1 MVKPRPFAVLATLL
15 FVSAIVL
22 PLVFVARVS
31 SAAGISYHFP
41 LPPVAPAGSLGPG
54 QSVSFKVT
62 VMNGTAPD
70 PGGAVYLYYTSQQAG
85 DSTTV
90 PAAQCGGV
98 TKISAIAS
106 SPTLCTA
113 DSIGQVPLTFTVA
126 PQPLAQGAVAFVAE
140 NQPTSPTVTANTHY
154 VYCTIYRFSASP
166 IAPSGSLQPGASVPV
181 TLTADNGLDTGAPN
195 SLVFLSFKQTSG
207 GGSASVGAT
216 ALTSTPKRFKSDG
229 NGVVQIAYTA
239 PAVLPPSGQDSI
251 VVQDKVA
258 APTEVNSDTY
268 AFTAATAVVS
278 TGDVTTTEGDQ
289 KPGIPA
295 DFTIT
300 LSPVQPTPVTVQY
313 TTMCGVGD
321 QGCETVLPDDFQ
333 PVLTPVT
340 VTIPANTSST
350 TIDVEQF
357 SYTGG
362 RRGEAYNEGWFIKLE
377 NPSGAVLGRSVGEG
391 LLLPDV
397 EATPAVL
404 PYLYTGGAGVVPT
417 TDAAGQ
423 PLYFSVTLGGVQ
435 TTAVTF
441 TYATA
446 DATAM
451 AGIDYTAVSG
461 TATIPAGKTS
471 AVIIVTVLPN
481 APPGSNKTFT
491 LTISN
496 ASGGL
501 TISRPTGTGTIL
513 AS

>member
-1 MVKPRPFAVLATLL
+1 MVKLRPFAVLTALL
-15 FVSAIVL
+15 FVSAILL
-22 PLVFVARVS
+22 PVQFVARVS
-31 SAAGISYHFP
+31 AAAVVTSYHFP
-41 LPPVAPAGSLGPG
+41 FPVAPAGSLGPG
-54 QSVSFKVT
+54 QSVSFKVA
-62 VMNGTAPD
+62 VMSGRSPD
-70 PGGAVYLYYTSQQAG
+70 PGGAVYLYYTSPQIG
-85 DSTTV
+85 DTTTV
-90 PAAQCGGV
+90 PGAQCGGV
-98 TKISAIAS
+98 TQVSTSAS
-106 SPTLCTA
+106 SPTLCAA
-113 DSIGQVPLTFTVA
+113 DARGRLLLTFTVA
-126 PQPLAQGAVAFVAE
+126 AQPLAQGAVTFVAE

-154 VYCTIYRFSASP
+154 VFCTIYRFSASP
-166 IAPSGSLQPGASVPV
+166 IAPSGSRQPGASVPV
-181 TLTADNGLDTGAPN
+181 TLTADNGLDAGVPN

-216 ALTSTPKRFKSDG
+216 ALTSTPALFQSDG
-229 NGVVQIAYTA
+229 SGVVRITYTA
-239 PAVLPPSGQDSI
+239 PAVLPLSGQDSI
-251 VVQDKVA
+251 VVQDTLS

-268 AFTAATAVVS
+268 AFAAATPVIS
-278 TGDVTTTEGDQ
+278 TGDVTTTEGDH

-295 DFTIT
+295 EFTIT
-300 LSPVQPTPVTVQY
+300 VSPVQATPVTVQY

-321 QGCETVLPDDFQ
+321 QGCETVMPDDFQ

-357 SYTGG
+357 SYTGHG
-362 RRGEAYNEGWFIKLE
+362 GEKYNEGWFVKLQ
-377 NPSGAVLGRSVGEG
+377 NPSKGVLGRSVGEG

-423 PLYFSVTLGGVQ
+423 PLYFSVTLGGLQ

-441 TYATA
+441 NYATA
-446 DATAM
+446 DGTAI
-451 AGIDYTAVSG
+451 AGVDYTAVSG
-461 TATIPAGKTS
+461 TATIAAGKTS
-471 AVIIVTVLPN
+471 AIIVVTVLAN
-481 APPGSNKTFT
+481 SPPASNRTFT

>member
-1 MVKPRPFAVLATLL
+1 MVKPRPFAVLTTLL
-15 FVSAIVL
+15 FVFAIVL
-22 PLVFVARVS
+22 PLVFVARAS
-31 SAAGISYHFP
+31 SAAAVTAYRFHM
-41 LPPVAPAGSLGPG
+41 PPIASAGSLGPG
-54 QSVSFKVT
+54 QSASFKLT
-62 VMNGTAPD
+62 VMSGARPD
-70 PGGAVYLYYTSQQAG
+70 PGGAAYLYYTSQQIG

-90 PAAQCGGV
+90 PSAQCGGV
-98 TKISAIAS
+98 TQISASAS
-106 SPTLCTA
+106 SPTLCAA
-113 DSIGQVPLTFTVA
+113 DSKGQVPLTFTVA

-154 VYCTIYRFSASP
+154 VYCTIYRFGASP
-166 IAPSGSLQPGASVPV
+166 IAPSGSRSPGASVPV
-181 TLTADNGLDTGAPN
+181 TLTADNGLDKGAAG
-195 SLVFLSFKQTSG
+195 SFVFLSFKQTSG

-216 ALTSTPKRFKSDG
+216 TLTSTPAVFQSNS
-229 NGVVQIAYTA
+229 NGVVQITYTA

-251 VVQDKVA
+251 VVQDKLTT
-258 APTEVNSDTY
+258 PTEVNSDAY
-268 AFTAATAVVS
+268 AFAAATPVVS
-278 TGDVTTTEGDQ
+278 TGDVTTNEGDQ

-300 LSPVQPTPVTVQY
+300 VSPVQSTPVTVQY

-321 QGCETVLPDDFQ
+321 QGCETVMPDDFQ
-333 PVLTPVT
+333 PVVTPVT
-340 VTIPANTSST
+340 VTIPANTSSR

-357 SYTGG
+357 SYTGHG
-362 RRGEAYNEGWFIKLE
+362 GEKYNEGWFIKLE
-377 NPSGAVLGRSVGEG
+377 NPVGAVLGRSIGEG

-404 PYLYTGGAGVVPT
+404 PYLYSGGAGVVPT

-441 TYATA
+441 HYATA
-446 DATAM
+446 DGTAF
-451 AGIDYTAVSG
+451 AGVDYTAVSG
-461 TATIPAGKTS
+461 TATIPAHKSS
-471 AVIIVTVLPN
+471 AIIIVTVLPN

-501 TISRPTGTGTIL
+501 TISRPIGTGTIL
-513 AS
+513 AG